1 MHDGVKE
8 KSLVC
13 YNPDLYNLMQQT
25 HNVERPVRITNF
37 HEKIDELN
45 DKPVL
50 ILDQQSRLQYSTR
63 PIPLEHGKGI
73 VERMNHITSLHEV
86 ETKISVG
93 KRVNVLAYID
103 LNNTEPFTVNTQYG
117 EKKKLEV
124 IAYDDSFS
132 DHIKLTLWSTH
143 VNSISESGVY
153 KLQCLKVNSF
163 NGKYLTTTTAT
174 VIKQSKT
181 DIQVKD
187 IQTTST
193 FENAIFPPET
203 LNLFEQSHFCKRRAP
218 ATGMFVTYTNCSSK
232 SLLKNPENRFLVK
245 QPL

>member
-1 MHDGVKE
+1 MHDGVTE

-37 HEKIDELN
+37 HKKIDELN
-45 DKPVL
+45 DKSAL

-73 VERMNHITSLHEV
+73 VERMIHITSLHEV

-93 KRVNVLAYID
+93 KMVNVLAYID
-103 LNNTEPFTVNTQYG
+103 LNNAEPFTVNTQYG
-117 EKKKLEV
+117 VKKKLEA
-124 IAYDDSFS
+124 IAHGDSFS

-143 VNSISESGVY
+143 VNSISENGVY

-203 LNLFEQSHFCKRRAP
+203 LNLFGQSHFCKRRAP

-232 SLLKNPENRFLVK
+232 SLLKNPESRFLVK

>member
-1 MHDGVKE
+1 M
-8 KSLVC
+8 
-13 YNPDLYNLMQQT
+13 
-25 HNVERPVRITNF
+25 
-37 HEKIDELN
+37 
-45 DKPVL
+45 
-50 ILDQQSRLQYSTR
+50 
-63 PIPLEHGKGI
+63 
-73 VERMNHITSLHEV
+73 
-86 ETKISVG
+86 
-93 KRVNVLAYID
+93 VNVIAYID
-103 LNNTEPFTVNTQYG
+103 LNNAESITVNTQYG
-117 EKKKLEV
+117 LKKKLEA
-124 IAYDDSFS
+124 ITYGDSFRN
-132 DHIKLTLWSTH
+132 HIKLTLWNTH
-143 VNSISESGVY
+143 VNSISENGVS

-163 NGKYLTTTTAT
+163 NGKYLKATTAT